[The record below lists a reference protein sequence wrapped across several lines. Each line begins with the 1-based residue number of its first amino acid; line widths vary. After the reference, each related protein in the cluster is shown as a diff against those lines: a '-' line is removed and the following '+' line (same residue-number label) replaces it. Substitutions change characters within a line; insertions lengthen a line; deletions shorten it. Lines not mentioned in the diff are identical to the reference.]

1 MKQQS
6 GLKILVPLIG
16 ILGFAAACAGLFWPG
31 GDGGY
36 AFTSLRGQETDIFGR
51 GLYQYDT
58 LMVASGFQG
67 TDMITLFIG
76 LPLLYFA
83 FRGYLHGRLLG
94 GLVMAGA
101 LSFFLYNGISMSF
114 AAAYNPFFLVYV
126 SLMSASLFALV
137 MTIQAIAPSI
147 IGKHLS
153 ESMSRGWMATYFMI
167 SGASVL
173 LLWGSEI
180 AASWQTGLM
189 PEFLASYST
198 TVTHG
203 LDMGVIAPLAFLSA
217 SLVLKGK
224 PDAVRFG
231 FPLALLNIL
240 IGLCVISQTVMQ
252 LRAGVEFSTG
262 QLIGMVGA
270 WIILAGFAA
279 WTVVSMARQIH
290 E

>member
-114 AAAYNPFFLVYV
+114 AAAYNPFFRLYA